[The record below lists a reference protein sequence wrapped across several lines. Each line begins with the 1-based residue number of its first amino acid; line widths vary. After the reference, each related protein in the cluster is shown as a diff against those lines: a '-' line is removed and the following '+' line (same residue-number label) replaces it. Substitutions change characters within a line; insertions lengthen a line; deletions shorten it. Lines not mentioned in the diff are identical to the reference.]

1 MSGLA
6 GLIPGGTGHSHQS
19 VRDISAVAAMPGM
32 ILIQPCTGAEVEM
45 AVDFCINQYEQSSYL
60 RLTPL
65 PIETPYQLPD
75 DYELTLGKGV
85 ELTTGDDAVL
95 FAYGPVMLSQAVQAS
110 RDLERQGIGLK
121 VVNLPWL
128 NTVNADWLAETIGS
142 YSWVFTLDDHYVTG
156 GQGDM
161 VLSQLAQL
169 DMETHPRAR
178 KLGVD
183 RIPECGSNDDVLRA
197 HGLDAEGIAASV
209 ASTLGK

>member
-1 MSGLA
+1 MFG
-6 GLIPGGTGHSHQS
+6 
-19 VRDISAVAAMPGM
+19 
-32 ILIQPCTGAEVEM
+32 
-45 AVDFCINQYEQSSYL
+45 
-60 RLTPL
+60 
-65 PIETPYQLPD
+65 
-75 DYELTLGKGV
+75 
-85 ELTTGDDAVL
+85 
-95 FAYGPVMLSQAVQAS
+95 YGPVMLSQAVQAS

-169 DMETHPRAR
+169 DLETHPRAR